1 MVFNLDVLIFTIM
14 FIFTMIGAIDIAKDV
29 IKSINEPSLRLHS
42 REFPDGWFK
51 NLANLVISDAQIR
64 KKYKNVYE
72 IYKWKHNNYEI
83 LLYIYWRDSY
93 EYMNDFIDL
102 PVLMSSVIKI
112 YNTQEHFYKKRVF
125 KAYVDKSIVGSYENE
140 KYYNEYNIKKNSFI
154 NIKTSKYRGSL
165 NE

>member
-14 FIFTMIGAIDIAKDV
+14 CIFTMIGAIDIAKDV

-154 NIKTSKYRGSL
+154 NIKTSKYRGLL